1 MLAQQLEKEK
11 LALSMYQQAELIAI
25 QNKAKVQVKDF
36 LGRLIR
42 MEDELP
48 MDIVNLDDVMSTL
61 DRIIIDEKK
70 HVKLVEDSMATLKML
85 MNKWVRDIS
94 SRKIQNNNENI
105 ILTI

>member
-1 MLAQQLEKEK
+1 M
-11 LALSMYQQAELIAI
+11 SMYQQAELIAI

-42 MEDELP
+42 MEDKLP

-85 MNKWVRDIS
+85 MNK
-94 SRKIQNNNENI
+94 
-105 ILTI
+105 